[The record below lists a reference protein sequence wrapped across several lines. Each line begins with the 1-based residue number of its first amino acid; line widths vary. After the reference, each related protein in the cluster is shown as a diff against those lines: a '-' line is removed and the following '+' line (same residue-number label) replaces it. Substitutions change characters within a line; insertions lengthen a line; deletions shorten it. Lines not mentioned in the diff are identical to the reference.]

1 MRIACLYVPELA
13 LQAILRR
20 DPERRNDPVALCEGP
35 GERARVIACTRSARQ
50 AGVFAGL
57 TASQARAVANGRLGP
72 DKLRVLAAQAADTAA
87 TIAAL
92 ADLGFAFAPRV
103 ETAGERI
110 YLDIGELTQ
119 LYPHGERA
127 IAQAMAAQA
136 ARLGLEVQIG
146 IAANRA
152 AARVAAQATEIAV
165 VPAGQERAFLGPL
178 PLATLL
184 QAGLTGSLAPTSSGG
199 KKTAASSRPD
209 VVLAQLEETFTR
221 WGLQT
226 VAELAALP
234 LDQVTLRLGRT
245 GALVHGLACGTAQ
258 EPFAPQLPPDALEE
272 GTEIDYPVAELE
284 PLAFL
289 LRGVFDRAL
298 GRLTCRGLACAS
310 VGLRLKLDPRGF
322 DVRDVALSAP
332 TREPGTLLELVR
344 LDLARR
350 PPEAPVIGISVLLLP
365 ARVRAAQM
373 DLFRP
378 AGPAPEKLAA
388 TLSRL
393 GALVGPENVGA
404 PALCDTYRE
413 ESVGMRP
420 FSTAPAG
427 PAPLAAPAPPGAHAD
442 ADALALGFRR
452 FRPPR
457 PLEVLMDR
465 DGPTALRGHEVVAR
479 VLIAAGP
486 YRSSGAWW
494 TEESFSRDYWDV
506 HASDGA
512 VYRLHQDRSNGT
524 WFLDGYYD

>member
-1 MRIACLYVPELA
+1 MRIACVYVPELA

-20 DPERRNDPVALCEGP
+20 DPERRRDPVALCEAP
-35 GERARVIACTRSARQ
+35 GERARVIACSKCARQ
-50 AGVFAGL
+50 AGVHPGL
-57 TASQARAVANGRLGP
+57 TASQARTIANGRLGA
-72 DKLRVLAAQAADTAA
+72 DRLRVLVAQAADTAA
-87 TIAAL
+87 TTAAL
-92 ADLGFAFAPRV
+92 ADLGYAFAPRV
-103 ETAGERI
+103 ESTPERI

-119 LYPHGERA
+119 LFPQGERA

-136 ARLGLEVQIG
+136 ERLGLEVQIG
-146 IAANRA
+146 IASNRA
-152 AARVAAQATEIAV
+152 VARVAAQATEIAV
-165 VPAGQERAFLGPL
+165 VPPGGERAFLGPL

-184 QAGLTGSLAPTSSGG
+184 ASGVPGGLGDELA
-199 KKTAASSRPD
+199 D
-209 VVLAQLEETFTR
+209 TFTR
-221 WGLQT
+221 WGILCLADLARLPA
-226 VAELAALP
+226 AE
-234 LDQVTLRLGRT
+234 VGLRLGRS
-245 GALVHGLACGTAQ
+245 GAAVHALACGTAQ

-289 LRGVFDRAL
+289 LRGIFDRAL

-310 VGLRLKLDPRGF
+310 AGLRLKLDPSGF
-322 DVRDVALSAP
+322 DVRDVPLSAP
-332 TREPGTLLELVR
+332 TRETGTLLELVR

-350 PPEAPVIGISVLLLP
+350 PPAAPVVGISVLLLP
-365 ARVRAAQM
+365 ARVRAAQL

-378 AGPAPEKLAA
+378 AGPAPEKMAA

-393 GALVGPENVGA
+393 CALVGPENVGA
-404 PALCDTYRE
+404 PALCDSFRE
-413 ESVGMRP
+413 EAVALRP
-420 FSTAPAG
+420 YATSSAASAPA
-427 PAPLAAPAPPGAHAD
+427 AQQGAIGQPSG
-442 ADALALGFRR
+442 LALGFRR

-465 DGPTALRGHEVVAR
+465 DGPTALRGHAVVAR

-486 YRSSGAWW
+486 YRCSGAWW